1 MGEQHPRDT
10 VAHPANGC
18 AECREPLL
26 DSLSADPTTTA
37 SLVKWV
43 CGAIFDTYGSAP
55 GKLVPED
62 DLPRERAM
70 GLKGLSRATARGS
83 VDSVDARTPRP
94 RESTDS
100 HPRPAVDTRCH
111 RVGHLAIPP
120 RSPLFG
126 HKDERPLF
134 TGPMWATDEM
144 TLA

>member
-55 GKLVPED
+55 QGGARGRPASRKGHGAQRAVQSHST
-62 DLPRERAM
+62 RER
-70 GLKGLSRATARGS
+70 
-83 VDSVDARTPRP
+83 
-94 RESTDS
+94 
-100 HPRPAVDTRCH
+100 
-111 RVGHLAIPP
+111 
-120 RSPLFG
+120 
-126 HKDERPLF
+126 
-134 TGPMWATDEM
+134 
-144 TLA
+144 